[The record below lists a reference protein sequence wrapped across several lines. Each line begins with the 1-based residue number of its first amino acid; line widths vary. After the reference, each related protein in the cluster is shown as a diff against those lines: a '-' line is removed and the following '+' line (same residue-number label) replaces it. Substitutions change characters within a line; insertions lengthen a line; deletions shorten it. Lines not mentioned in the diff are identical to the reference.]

1 MKTRSASN
9 SNGKKKQLP
18 IQIILGILVVAAVI
32 VAILVTGPTDDT
44 VNPVPPT
51 ATPVPTLSTLSTAV
65 PTPAVHGQRSQT
77 DGVIIGAASVMFILL
92 AGTAIVIYPSL
103 KAKLPLE
110 KGK

>member
-9 SNGKKKQLP
+9 SNGKKRQLP

-51 ATPVPTLSTLSTAV
+51 ATPVPTMSALSTAA
-65 PTPAVHGQRSQT
+65 PTPLIHGQRSQT
-77 DGVIIGAASVMFILL
+77 DGVIIGVASVMFILL
-92 AGTAIVIYPSL
+92 VGTVIVIYPSL
-103 KAKLPLE
+103 KPKFPQE